1 MRFHSPFRFGANAL
15 VGRIKSVQPR
25 ITSVSFLENLAITLK
40 SATKAL
46 ADSAAKIPDWL
57 DDSIV
62 DAKSDVA
69 PKLDSPKGNAT
80 VNLPSKMPA

>member
-1 MRFHSPFRFGANAL
+1 MRHRGRAQVRRQDPSRFRC
-15 VGRIKSVQPR
+15 
-25 ITSVSFLENLAITLK
+25 E
-40 SATKAL
+40 
-46 ADSAAKIPDWL
+46 DPDWL

-80 VNLPSKMPA
+80 VNSPGKMPA